1 MHCTCV
7 QFSYSF
13 NVLADPISSS
23 AVMAVLWFLIA
34 VMGITA
40 KEVFC
45 KIDPTHGEP
54 PPLPEEGKYLCISTM

>member
-1 MHCTCV
+1 MHCMCV

-13 NVLADPISSS
+13 YVLADPISSGV
-23 AVMAVLWFLIA
+23 VMAVLWLLIA

-45 KIDPTHGEP
+45 LIDPGRGKP